1 MYFGPPR
8 YQRYYSNTGC
18 TYDRLAYASCNLVN
32 GNNYNPEIFILKEYQ
47 YFSNPSFG
55 GDDDTLDYC
64 PYYRGGAN
72 CQLPSLQPDSDVDVF
87 AEVYGP
93 NSKCIDTEID
103 SPWSFMGNATDPIES
118 GACYQ
123 VSSVNTFSQRMK
135 SVSYTHLTL
144 PTKRIV

>member
-1 MYFGPPR
+1 M
-8 YQRYYSNTGC
+8 
-18 TYDRLAYASCNLVN
+18 
-32 GNNYNPEIFILKEYQ
+32 
-47 YFSNPSFG
+47 
-55 GDDDTLDYC
+55 LDVDVYTC
-64 PYYRGGAN
+64 VLDVDVYTCVLDVDVYT
-72 CQLPSLQPDSDVDVF
+72 CVLDVDVF

-135 SVSYTHLTL
+135 YKMKYNMLYI
-144 PTKRIV
+144 RM